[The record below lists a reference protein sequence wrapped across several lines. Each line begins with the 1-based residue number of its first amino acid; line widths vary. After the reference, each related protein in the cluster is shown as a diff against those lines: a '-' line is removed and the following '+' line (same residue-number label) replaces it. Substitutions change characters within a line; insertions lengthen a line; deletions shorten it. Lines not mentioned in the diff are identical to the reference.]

1 MVVISGS
8 VILKKQCGG
17 LLLSMFHLFDKLTK
31 ILRLAFYYEK
41 RFNQNF
47 VASGS
52 QIEKDIG

>member
-17 LLLSMFHLFDKLTK
+17 LLLSMFPLFDKLTK

-41 RFNQNF
+41 HFNQNF